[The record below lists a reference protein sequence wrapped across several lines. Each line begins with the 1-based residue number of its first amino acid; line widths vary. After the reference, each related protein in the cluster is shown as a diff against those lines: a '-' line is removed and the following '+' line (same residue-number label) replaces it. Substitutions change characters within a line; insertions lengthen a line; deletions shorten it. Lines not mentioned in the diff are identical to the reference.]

1 MRYLFETEVG
11 SELEATL
18 SNDILMNGRDVMNTI
33 YDFQAELLEGEQK
46 NLADYQGKVLLVV
59 NTASQCG

>member
-1 MRYLFETEVG
+1 VRYLFETEVG

-18 SNDILMNGRDVMNTI
+18 INDILMNGRDVMTTI

-46 NLADYQGKVLLVV
+46 IWPIIRARFYWW
-59 NTASQCG
+59 